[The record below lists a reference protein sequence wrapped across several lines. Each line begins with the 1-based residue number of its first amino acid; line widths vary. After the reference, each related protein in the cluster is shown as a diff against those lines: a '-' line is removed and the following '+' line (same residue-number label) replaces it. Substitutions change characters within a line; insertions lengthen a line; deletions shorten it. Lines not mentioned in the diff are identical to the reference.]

1 MQRLIRFFEGSL
13 RVEVRGAYPERF
25 LNLCAR
31 NGINFRN
38 METLDIGVFRIDMS
52 PKDFLNIRPIA
63 SKAMC
68 RIHIVSKNG
77 LPFLV
82 RRIKKRTVLLA
93 GCSIF
98 CIAAWIFT
106 GFVWSIEID
115 GFDGLDE
122 DKLRRYLEEEGLR
135 IGVRVSEIN
144 VEEMRNDILIRL
156 PELSYIYVNFS
167 GAEARVIAKERK
179 APPEIL
185 PSDVPCDIIS
195 DKDGIVNSITVKT
208 GTPEVAK
215 GETVIRGQILAS
227 GYVTGREGT
236 TVVTHADADIT
247 LKTWRSESARMQ
259 KKYME
264 KSFTG
269 REKDRYTIILFGR
282 RIKLYLNSRISYT
295 KCDKI
300 IKRNNLTLS
309 EKIKLPISLEKATYR
324 ELELSEKTV
333 SDESAYEIMGDTLA
347 EKLSDRKDCEVV
359 DTKLLTSS
367 DESFAYAT
375 LKAECIEKAG
385 IERKLLKD
393 G

>member
-1 MQRLIRFFEGSL
+1 MQRVIRLFTGSL

-31 NGINFRN
+31 SGIKFRN
-38 METLDIGVFRIDMS
+38 METLDIGVFRIDMN
-52 PKDFLNIRPIA
+52 PKDFLCIRPIA
-63 SKAMC
+63 RKSMC
-68 RIHIVSKNG
+68 RVHIVSKSG
-77 LPFLV
+77 IPFYA
-82 RRIKKRTVLLA
+82 RRVKKRTLLVA
-93 GCSIF
+93 GCSVF

-106 GFVWSIEID
+106 GFVWSINID
-115 GFDGLDE
+115 GFEGLDE
-122 DKLRRYLEEEGLR
+122 DKLVSYLEEGGLR
-135 IGVRVSEIN
+135 IGARVSSIDIEAL
-144 VEEMRNDILIRL
+144 RNDILIRL

-185 PSDVPCDIIS
+185 PADVPCDIIS

-208 GTPEVAK
+208 GTPEVVK
-215 GETVIRGQILAS
+215 GETVMRGQILAS

-236 TVVTHADADIT
+236 TVVTHADAEIT
-247 LKTWRSESARMQ
+247 VKTWPSKSARMQ

-269 REKDRYTIILFGR
+269 REKERYTIILFGS
-282 RIKLYLNSRISYT
+282 RIKLYPNSRISYT

-309 EKIKLPISLEKATYR
+309 EKIKLPISLERATYR
-324 ELELSEKTV
+324 EFELLEKTLG
-333 SDESAYEIMGDTLA
+333 EERAYEIMGDTLA
-347 EKLSDRKDCEVV
+347 KNLSERKDCEVS

-367 DESFAYAT
+367 DENFAYAS

-385 IERKLLKD
+385 VERKLLKD